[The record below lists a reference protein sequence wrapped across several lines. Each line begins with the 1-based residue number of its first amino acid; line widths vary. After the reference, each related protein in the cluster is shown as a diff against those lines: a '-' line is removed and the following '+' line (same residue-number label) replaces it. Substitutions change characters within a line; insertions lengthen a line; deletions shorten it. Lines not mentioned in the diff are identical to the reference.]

1 MKNLPT
7 RFRTGY
13 PHMYFRALTI
23 SFIFISQ
30 LCYSQGRKPAVEDFV
45 GIEIE
50 HPEESP
56 QGTETLF
63 NFEQDMSKFETP
75 TKQKTSTGSAQKP
88 MAIQDE
94 TVTKTTALAITFF
107 LSLPALIW
115 FIMMKNLKH
124 KAQVASAS
132 NIEVLENYRREKEKA
147 KKAEEELKKA
157 S

>member
-1 MKNLPT
+1 
-7 RFRTGY
+7 
-13 PHMYFRALTI
+13 MYFRALTI
-23 SFIFISQ
+23 SIIFISQ

-63 NFEQDMSKFETP
+63 NFEQDISKFESP
-75 TKQKTSTGSAQKP
+75 REQKNSTNATQKP
-88 MAIQDE
+88 IVTQDQ
-94 TVTKTTALAITFF
+94 TVTKTTALALTFF
-107 LSLPALIW
+107 LSLPAIIW

-147 KKAEEELKKA
+147 KKAEDELKKA